1 MSVHPTFFVVRAWWL
16 TAAALLC
23 SGAMAYWNS
32 FEGGFVDPDDY
43 IAVRDNPY
51 IRRLWPLTHAMSVP
65 LWGTQ
70 APVSPRPVLSLTFAV
85 NYALLGPEP
94 WGYHLVNL
102 MIHLGAGLLLYGVIW
117 RTLES
122 EVIPEYIRFRGLSL
136 AGIIAVL
143 WLVHPVQTESVTY
156 IVQRS
161 ESLAGLLMLAA
172 LYCAIRG
179 HASQRAGRWYFGAV
193 LACVVGVGVKQHVAV
208 MPVLILVHD
217 AVFHQES
224 YRGALRQHWPLYVGM
239 AVSWVVLGVLQWC
252 ARGEVLRDAEMIPPW
267 RWALTQPEVIVHY
280 LRLSLIPRPLVF
292 QYYWPLAQS
301 VWAVWPA
308 LVAMIILVGTTV
320 WGVVKRRWWGF
331 VGAWFFLILA
341 PTSSIISLSPA
352 CVCREHRLYLPV
364 AAVVTLM
371 VMGIYWLARYAD
383 AYCYM
388 VDGWRI
394 IPATVIG
401 ALMLTYIGLTV
412 ERNYDYRSEL
422 RIKLDSVQKRPQN
435 WFASYQVAELARRA
449 GDHVNATNYY
459 LRSLA
464 LQPTNVPGWYYMG
477 VSQAELGNYA
487 GALTSFYTGARLA
500 PESTPFELRIAGVYL
515 ASGATNAARHAYQR
529 VLERDA
535 SNQIAQFH
543 LAQLPEA
550 VEEPARAVQRPSR
563 RSSLRPRK
571 VRPWERADRRREVM
585 HR

>member
-1 MSVHPTFFVVRAWWL
+1 MSIHPTFFVVRAWWL
-16 TAAALLC
+16 TAAALVC
-23 SGAMAYWNS
+23 AGTVAYWNS
-32 FEGGFVDPDDY
+32 FAGGFVDPDDY

-102 MIHLGAGLLLYGVIW
+102 MIHIGAGVLLYGVVW
-117 RTLES
+117 RTLGS
-122 EVIPEYIRFRGLSL
+122 EVTPEHVRFRALSL
-136 AGIIAVL
+136 GGIIAVL

-161 ESLAGLLMLAA
+161 ESLAGLLMLLA

-179 HASQRAGRWYFGAV
+179 HASERAGWWYAGAA
-193 LACVVGVGVKQHVAV
+193 LACVAGVGVKQHVAV

-217 AVFHQES
+217 AVFNQER
-224 YRGALRQHWPLYVGM
+224 YWDVLRRHWRLYAGL
-239 AVSWVVLGVLQWC
+239 AVSWVVLGVLQWS
-252 ARGEVLRDAEMIPPW
+252 ARGEVLRDAEMIAPW

-301 VWAVWPA
+301 VRAVWPA
-308 LVAMIILVGTTV
+308 LVAMLILVGATV

-331 VGAWFFLILA
+331 VGAWFFSILA

-371 VMGIYWLARYAD
+371 VLGIYWLARYAE
-383 AYCYM
+383 AHCST
-388 VDGWRI
+388 VSGWRI
-394 IPATVIG
+394 IRMAVIG

-412 ERNYDYRSEL
+412 ERNYDYQSEL

-449 GDHVNATNYY
+449 GDHETATNYY

-464 LQPTNVPGWYYMG
+464 WQPTNVPGWYYLG
-477 VSQAELGNYA
+477 VSQAGLGNYE
-487 GALTSFYTGARLA
+487 GALTSLYTGARLA
-500 PESTPFELRIAGVYL
+500 PESTSFELRIARVYL
-515 ASGATNAARHAYQR
+515 ASGATNAARRTYQR

-543 LAQLPEA
+543 LAHLPEV
-550 VEEPARAVQRPSR
+550 VEEPTRPAQRPPR
-563 RSSLRPRK
+563 RSSVRPRK
-571 VRPWERADRRREVM
+571 ALPWERARGRREAM
-585 HR
+585 NR